1 MKQIIAWTLEI
12 SKGYRSIKFRF
23 STAVEAQEFLIAWI
37 NHKSD
42 ADKWDKNEDEYSIY
56 PVFEQ
61 GEKEEKEEE
70 ENDA

>member
-1 MKQIIAWTLEI
+1 MKQIIGWTLEI

-23 STAVEAQEFLIAWI
+23 ATAVEAQEFLIAWI

-42 ADKWDKNEDEYSIY
+42 ADKWDKNEDDYSIY

-61 GEKEEKEEE
+61 DEKEEE
-70 ENDA
+70 ENENDA

>member
-23 STAVEAQEFLIAWI
+23 ATAVEAQEFLIAWI
-37 NHKSD
+37 NHKAEVDSY
-42 ADKWDKNEDEYSIY
+42 DKNEDEYSIY

-61 GEKEEKEEE
+61 DEKEEKGE

>member
-1 MKQIIAWTLEI
+1 MKKIIGWTLEI

-42 ADKWDKNEDEYSIY
+42 ADNWDKNEDEYSIY

-61 GEKEEKEEE
+61 EEKEEE
-70 ENDA
+70 EKENDA

>member
-23 STAVEAQEFLIAWI
+23 ATCVEAQEFLVAWI
-37 NHKSD
+37 NHKAD
-42 ADKWDKNEDEYSIY
+42 ADKYDKNEDEYNIY

-61 GEKEEKEEE
+61 DNGIE
-70 ENDA
+70 DDIPVQ

>member
-23 STAVEAQEFLIAWI
+23 ATAVEAQEFLIAWI
-37 NHKSD
+37 NHKTEVDSY
-42 ADKWDKNEDEYSIY
+42 DKDEDEYSIY

-61 GEKEEKEEE
+61 DEKEEE

>member
-1 MKQIIAWTLEI
+1 MKQIIGWTLEI

-23 STAVEAQEFLIAWI
+23 ATAVEAQEFLIAWI
-37 NHKSD
+37 NHKTEVDSY
-42 ADKWDKNEDEYSIY
+42 DKNEDEYSIY

-61 GEKEEKEEE
+61 DEKEEE

>member
-23 STAVEAQEFLIAWI
+23 ATAVEAQEFLIAWI
-37 NHKSD
+37 NHKAEVDSY
-42 ADKWDKNEDEYSIY
+42 DKNEDEYSIY

-61 GEKEEKEEE
+61 DEKEEKEEE
-70 ENDA
+70 NDA